1 MIDGWRGADNFA
13 HMALPPVSRLLQQF
27 VDDELLRA
35 PMVYD
40 QLVEATADA
49 IRRALPAAHPVQR
62 GALADLSQVMLAQ
75 RARMADY
82 CMRSLGDQ
90 VKAELARTP
99 PGGTALSAK
108 VAAAKPKA
116 LSLVDEDTVAIDVE
130 LSHAIETIKSE
141 AEYEL
146 RELQTFVSA
155 LVGDLDMSADHN
167 PFRAE
172 AWARAVWDSA
182 QAMPLSRS
190 HQVAFMRHASKP
202 LAQLLRTSY
211 AASTSRLEGM
221 GVEPAAYRTMILPS
235 GSRRGARGG
244 VETTFTPDLYR
255 MSETMPAPLDSGD
268 RSVVGYQGQQRSAP
282 ASPAAAP
289 SSGGREHWS
298 EIARGTT
305 QRADRQAIELVSR
318 LFEAMLADTRVPP
331 DVTVLIS
338 RLHGPAM
345 RLALRDRTLLDHSRH
360 PLWRFINLLVFAAQ
374 MSPDASDPER
384 VQLLRLAQATIDQL
398 SSEPVQNT
406 AVYRW
411 ALERLESFLAKRTQR
426 RLAGVATQ
434 IGALQKLEAAHAHD
448 QGPPSTMSGPLDH
461 HQLDTVPAEFMDTV
475 APADEASDAANEWL
489 TRLKAG
495 DWVRMFFQGR
505 WVQAQ
510 LLWPG
515 ERREF
520 FLFGDGASDATWA
533 VRRNALILMYGNG
546 LAKTLKLRSIV
557 GGRRRPLTPAATRS
571 SRPPGRAA
579 RARSSGSRRAPAG
592 SSAVVPSAPGR
603 RAGSAAGPCPVHPR
617 ARWSAPARA
626 RVRQAAAACGSG
638 RRPRAAGAA
647 VRRGSS

>member
-1 MIDGWRGADNFA
+1 
-13 HMALPPVSRLLQQF
+13 MALPPVSPLLRQF

-49 IRRALPAAHPVQR
+49 VRRAMPAMNPVQR
-62 GALADLSQVMLAQ
+62 GAVADLAQ
-75 RARMADY
+75 ALQTRRAHMADY
-82 CMRSLGDQ
+82 ALHSLREQ
-90 VKAELARTP
+90 VQAELARTEP
-99 PGGTALSAK
+99 SAAAGAK
-108 VAAAKPKA
+108 VPAKPRA
-116 LSLVDEDTVAIDVE
+116 LSLVDEDEVAVDVE
-130 LSHAIETIKSE
+130 LSHTIETVKSE

-146 RELQTFVSA
+146 RELQTFVAA
-155 LVGDLDMSADHN
+155 LVGDLDMSRDHN

-172 AWARAVWDSA
+172 TWARAVWASA
-182 QAMPLSRS
+182 QALPLSRG
-190 HQVAFMRHASKP
+190 HQVAFMRRASKP

-235 GSRRGARGG
+235 GSRRNARGG

-255 MSETMPAPLDSGD
+255 MSETMPAPLDGLERPASGI
-268 RSVVGYQGQQRSAP
+268 SYEGQARSAP
-282 ASPAAAP
+282 GPAPAAA
-289 SSGGREHWS
+289 SGEHWS

-318 LFEAMLADTRVPP
+318 LFEAMLADSRVPP
-331 DVTVLIS
+331 DVTLLIS

-360 PLWRFINLLVFAAQ
+360 PLWRFVNLLVFAAQ
-374 MSPDASDPER
+374 MSPDEGDPER
-384 VQLLRLAQATIDQL
+384 FQLLRLTQATIDQL
-398 SSEPVQNT
+398 SSEQVQNT

-411 ALERLESFLAKRTQR
+411 ALERLEAFLAKRTQR

-434 IGALQKLEAAHAHD
+434 IGSLQKLEAAHAND

-461 HQLDTVPAEFMDTV
+461 HQLDTVPAEFMDTMP
-475 APADEASDAANEWL
+475 PADETSDAANEWL

-533 VRRNALILMYGNG
+533 VRRNALIMMYGNG

-557 GGRRRPLTPAATRS
+557 G
-571 SRPPGRAA
+571 
-579 RARSSGSRRAPAG
+579 
-592 SSAVVPSAPGR
+592 
-603 RAGSAAGPCPVHPR
+603 SAAAKVEEQIG
-617 ARWSAPARA
+617 AQSAA
-626 RVRQAAAACGSG
+626 
-638 RRPRAAGAA
+638 
-647 VRRGSS
+647 